1 MKKFDLQLFA
11 DGNNNDLSARD
22 YQLEFKELLQA
33 VFGAQSYFGDFFGG
47 GLEAMDGVQENEH
60 AFYVKTS
67 DIPVAVGTAYDT
79 GANVAFGTG
88 TGATSRFGKRTEIVY
103 VNKPVDYSWQWLF
116 HEGIDRW
123 TVNNDFDVAIADRL
137 ELQARAKTAQFNAH
151 HGAFISG
158 AAGKIISAGADV
170 GSLDVASVFN
180 QLAAYFTNVGAVG
193 TKVAKVTPDL
203 YNAIID
209 SGLTTS
215 SKGSTVNMDRN
226 QAVMFKG
233 FAIEEVPES
242 LFQEHEVAY
251 AYITGIGKAFTGI
264 NTTRTV
270 ESEDFDGVALQGA
283 GKAGE
288 YILPDNKKAVVKVT
302 VGGDY
307 GLDNLTVTS
316 VAGTASGDTKITV
329 SPALTS
335 GNSYKYKVSDN
346 AVLPAVDARVESWC
360 VWEGSSVIAAST
372 GKEIVIVECDA
383 NYLAKKGGIA
393 VVTAKE

>member
-137 ELQARAKTAQFNAH
+137 ELQARAKTRP
-151 HGAFISG
+151 
-158 AAGKIISAGADV
+158 V
-170 GSLDVASVFN
+170 
-180 QLAAYFTNVGAVG
+180 
-193 TKVAKVTPDL
+193 
-203 YNAIID
+203 
-209 SGLTTS
+209 
-215 SKGSTVNMDRN
+215 
-226 QAVMFKG
+226 
-233 FAIEEVPES
+233 
-242 LFQEHEVAY
+242 
-251 AYITGIGKAFTGI
+251 
-264 NTTRTV
+264 
-270 ESEDFDGVALQGA
+270 
-283 GKAGE
+283 
-288 YILPDNKKAVVKVT
+288 
-302 VGGDY
+302 
-307 GLDNLTVTS
+307 
-316 VAGTASGDTKITV
+316 
-329 SPALTS
+329 
-335 GNSYKYKVSDN
+335 
-346 AVLPAVDARVESWC
+346 
-360 VWEGSSVIAAST
+360 
-372 GKEIVIVECDA
+372 
-383 NYLAKKGGIA
+383 
-393 VVTAKE
+393 